1 MASFTA
7 KSATSGGRVHTFG
20 ASLEPVR
27 SVSCTFFSPFFCKDF
42 SQPLHS

>member
-7 KSATSGGRVHTFG
+7 KSATSGGRVLTFG

-27 SVSCTFFSPFFCKDF
+27 SVSCTTFCKDF
-42 SQPLHS
+42 SQPLRS